1 MFIHIPNVLTPEQ
14 LAQARQLLEKAEWV
28 DGRITAGAQ
37 AAQVKNNVELKKGQ
51 PAEKEVGALIKT
63 ALDSHKLFGITALP
77 NKISPPMFNRYMG
90 GQSYGMH
97 VDNVFRQA
105 PDGSGLM
112 ARMRADLSG
121 TLFLGD
127 PSEYEGGELVIGD
140 GLGVQKVK
148 LPAGHLALYPTT
160 SLHEVQAVTKGARL
174 ASFFWV
180 QSLVRGGGKRAILLD
195 LDLAIQ
201 KLYQDNPHHPSLDE
215 FLGVYHNLLR
225 RWSED

>member
-1 MFIHIPNVLTPEQ
+1 
-14 LAQARQLLEKAEWV
+14 
-28 DGRITAGAQ
+28 
-37 AAQVKNNVELKKGQ
+37 
-51 PAEKEVGALIKT
+51 
-63 ALDSHKLFGITALP
+63 
-77 NKISPPMFNRYMG
+77 MFNRYAG

-105 PDGSGLM
+105 PDASGLM

-160 SLHEVQAVTKGARL
+160 SLHEVQTVTKGIRL

-180 QSLVRGGGKRAILLD
+180 QSLVRDGGKRAVLLD

-201 KLYQDNPHHPSLDE
+201 KLYQSDPHHPSLDE